1 MEEEHLGNDE
11 IIEVEEEEGVR
22 VPKPFVVA
30 LAMVLALLAYAA
42 MYLFVY
48 HDVGKILSKVNE
60 LAPMPE
66 RHLTRSFYVE
76 HKISKD
82 RYSSVGEWFTDMDSA
97 KAYIKANSENSEWR
111 VTPYWKEED
120 SVATIFAYGGEIHEE
135 YYLNILSSSSVNAA
149 TKSKPVR
156 NVYIPG
162 PCDMD
167 SQGNQICL
175 HGAAE
180 PPRYGFKYSA
190 MQSPV
195 CNSDSQDLRL
205 ENNIALKQHE
215 CYQEGEL
222 LWEVKK

>member
-11 IIEVEEEEGVR
+11 IMEVEEEEGVR

-66 RHLTRSFYVE
+66 RHLTRAFLVE
-76 HKISKD
+76 YKSAKNH
-82 RYSSVGEWFTDMDSA
+82 YSLDTNWFTSMDDA
-97 KAYIKANSENSEWR
+97 RAFIKNHSENSEWR

-120 SVATIFAYGGEIHEE
+120 GATTIFAYGGEIHGETYHMAPASGNGFAGNRIIHDPNCTLIVEE
-135 YYLNILSSSSVNAA
+135 
-149 TKSKPVR
+149 
-156 NVYIPG
+156 
-162 PCDMD
+162 
-167 SQGNQICL
+167 GNWIWDCTTR
-175 HGAAE
+175 
-180 PPRYGFKYSA
+180 PTRYGFKYSA